1 MMLFYGTWQCL
12 SYFLMHGVRKQNTLR
27 NSVRDLSLHFPKSM
41 VNVTWANAHVPYN
54 FRMPWFNVIRREH
67 GQRYKTKPTTCTWWR
82 NIYFLDNFRFLHMS
96 STITSS
102 KSLLC
107 QRQMWFEYVVFGVS
121 YHIASSIG
129 SNVSIEC
136 FMNGT
141 WSLTINMITKV
152 WIYFLFA
159 VLNLKQSPYPVT
171 DRRVFGWSNQKSL
184 ESWLFISREMPL
196 IFRPLLVTNMA
207 WVYSPQP
214 TFNFCLVKLSSGIF
228 CQFHFR
234 HSITDIF

>member
-1 MMLFYGTWQCL
+1 M
-12 SYFLMHGVRKQNTLR
+12 QNET
-27 NSVRDLSLHFPKSM
+27 
-41 VNVTWANAHVPYN
+41 
-54 FRMPWFNVIRREH
+54 
-67 GQRYKTKPTTCTWWR
+67 TTCTWWR

-136 FMNGT
+136 FINDT
-141 WSLTINMITKV
+141 WSLTINMITKL

-159 VLNLKQSPYPVT
+159 VLNLKHPPYPVT
-171 DRRVFGWSNQKSL
+171 GRRVFGWSNQKSL
-184 ESWLFISREMPL
+184 EMWLFISREMPL
-196 IFRPLLVTNMA
+196 IFAHFWLRTWRDFIPHSPRSISVSSSYPQGFSANSLFFIVLQIHFSGKQIKCMFLSQKGPLWPVEAYIHQWTR
-207 WVYSPQP
+207 QDR
-214 TFNFCLVKLSSGIF
+214 I
-228 CQFHFR
+228 R
-234 HSITDIF
+234 